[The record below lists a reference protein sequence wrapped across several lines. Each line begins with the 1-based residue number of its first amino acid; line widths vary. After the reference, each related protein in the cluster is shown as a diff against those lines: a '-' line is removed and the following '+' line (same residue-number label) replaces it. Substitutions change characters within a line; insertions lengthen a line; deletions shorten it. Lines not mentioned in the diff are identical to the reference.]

1 MDRVVAY
8 QCPGETRPIS
18 HSLHLAR
25 LAAGHP
31 GCQSCQHRNETGWLP
46 AHIVARAR
54 SRTHRQVDSLI
65 TPDGLRGRYINQLTR
80 EKISDIVER
89 LVEMLAGECVREGV
103 RHSSHGLRI
112 LTGYDSR
119 PTSPDLA
126 IGLVSTLKKWGCEI
140 ADLGQASRPQ
150 FDGALERLR
159 PDAGLF
165 LTGGNRNQAWNG
177 LDIIDH
183 HGLPWCLPGKLQEL
197 GNRLSQT
204 SNRTSRIPGRYESIS
219 LTAEYE
225 TGLSR
230 QFHAI
235 RPLRLAVI
243 SPDPLIRNFLKRQ
256 LEQTSCSVMFLTGQ
270 YLTEAGNDRSSKI
283 MVETLCER
291 RLDAG
296 FVIGADGRSCRLF
309 DEGGYELTLQE
320 MLTLLNQTIVT
331 SVSDGP
337 CWIAHSHP
345 PAETITLQGRWLT
358 TGTEADLLLAQRM
371 ERIPIAAD
379 SAHRFWFRDESP
391 ACDAIQALAK
401 VLEVLSLSE
410 RPVSSYRTS
419 RKQTQIAEPHRS

>member
-1 MDRVVAY
+1 MNPTVAF

-31 GCQSCQHRNETGWLP
+31 GCRSCSHRNETGWLP
-46 AHIVARAR
+46 AHIAARVQ
-54 SRTHRQVDSLI
+54 SRTCRQVDPLV

-80 EKISDIVER
+80 EKISDIVEH
-89 LVEMLAGECVREGV
+89 LVEMLAGDCVREGV
-103 RHSSHGLRI
+103 RRSSHGLRI

-140 ADLGQASRPQ
+140 VDLGQASRPL
-150 FDGALERLR
+150 FDWALERLR

-165 LTGGNRNQAWNG
+165 VTGGNRNQAWNG

-197 GNRLSQT
+197 EGRLLQT
-204 SNRTSRIPGRYESIS
+204 SNRTSRIPGHYEAIP

-225 TGLSR
+225 TALNQ

-243 SPDPLIRNFLKRQ
+243 APDVLVRNFLKQQ

-270 YLTEAGNDRSSKI
+270 YLTEEGSDRSSKI

-320 MLTLLNQTIVT
+320 VLKLLSQTIT
-331 SVSDGP
+331 AKTSDGL
-337 CWIAHSHP
+337 CWIAQSYQ
-345 PAETITLQGRWLT
+345 PAENMIFEGRWLT
-358 TGTEADLLLAQRM
+358 RGTEADLLLAQRM
-371 ERIPIAAD
+371 EQIPIAAD

-391 ACDAIQALAK
+391 ACDAIQTLAK

-410 RPVSSYRTS
+410 RPVSSYGAS
-419 RKQTQIAEPHRS
+419 RKQAQTVWPR